1 MAERDDKGK
10 FVKGHAK
17 QGGRKE
23 GTPNAVQKELR
34 ALLQNFS
41 VERYETFVR
50 MALECEPKDFCKIYL
65 EALKFNLP
73 ALQSISLDATDEV
86 KETIESKLRQL
97 SQNELEQ
104 D

>member
-34 ALLQNFS
+34 KLMLDFTFDN
-41 VERYETFVR
+41 YETFIK
-50 MALECEPKDFCKIYL
+50 MAMQCEARDFCKIYIDVAKL
-65 EALKFNLP
+65 NLP
-73 ALQSISLDATDEV
+73 ALQSISLDVADEV